1 MFATVAL
8 VVALVVSEAVTH
20 VSATQEGR
28 VVLEII
34 QGRLSGVREE
44 SMKGRPFYAFRNI
57 PYAKPPLGPLR
68 FKDPEPAVGWDGI
81 RDASSYPP
89 RCIQQP
95 LVDCMDSQYFVSGQ
109 EDCLYLN
116 VYTPKVSVRSQLP
129 VMVFIHGGGF
139 QSGETY
145 SYPPHVLLDRDVVL
159 VVLQYRVGPFGF
171 LSTEDSVIPGNFGLK
186 DQTLAL
192 RWVQQNIG
200 FFGGDPDRV
209 TIFGQS
215 AGGASV
221 HYQMLIPEAKGLFSR
236 AILQSGSALN
246 GWARED
252 NLRDLAMN
260 LAKAVRCPLDQ
271 GSQDLLECLQEIS
284 ATTLTSHYT
293 NMTEI
298 MCFPFVSVPRVDGSF
313 IRDHPARLISS
324 GNFHKVP
331 MIIGGTQCDC
341 GILTQYILTRKNL
354 RESVLANFSHVVAT
368 MAYKA
373 PTHQEAKE
381 QVRHAFEHFLGGVN
395 FDEQNADIISQMYT
409 DSVMNVGIDV
419 SSELH
424 SRYHPVFIYEFR
436 HKGEN
441 SVADQIGGTFAKKW
455 VIHFDDL
462 VYFFEGGEFGTL
474 DDATDLAVRD
484 IMVTL
489 WTNFAATGDPTPD
502 DSLWFKWE
510 ASRRSPLS
518 RLVIESQPFMEK
530 NSRKE
535 RMDFWLGL
543 AAQKVLVEALERKTK
558 DEL

>member
-1 MFATVAL
+1 MQVVSRKDNKSIYLQTLVMFATVAL

-293 NMTEI
+293 NMT
-298 MCFPFVSVPRVDGSF
+298 
-313 IRDHPARLISS
+313 
-324 GNFHKVP
+324 
-331 MIIGGTQCDC
+331 
-341 GILTQYILTRKNL
+341 
-354 RESVLANFSHVVAT
+354 
-368 MAYKA
+368 
-373 PTHQEAKE
+373 
-381 QVRHAFEHFLGGVN
+381 
-395 FDEQNADIISQMYT
+395 MYT